1 MDSYHYLLELAII
14 LFLTKILGIIT
25 KRFAMPQVVG
35 ALIAGLLMGPAVLGV
50 IHETELLDTL
60 AELGVI
66 VLMFNAGLET
76 DLNELKRSGKAAFMI
91 ALIGV
96 LVPLAGGFLL
106 SNWFSP
112 GHTLENLFLGII
124 LTATSVSITVET
136 LQELGKLSTRS
147 GNAILGAAL
156 IDDVLGI
163 IALTMITSA
172 SGQGTSIWMVLV
184 KIAAFFALS
193 IVFGSLACQAFNWWF
208 ARYDR
213 DKKRFVIVA
222 LSVCFL
228 YAYIA
233 EVFFGVADITGAYIA
248 GVIFAKTPRVAYL
261 QYRFETLSY
270 MLLSPVFFASIGLKV
285 DLHNLT
291 GATLVFAILLL
302 IVAILS
308 KIVGCGAGA
317 KLCGYSTPEA
327 VRIGCGMVSRG
338 EVALIVANKGISC
351 GLMNPDFFAP
361 VVLVVIATTILTPI
375 FLKLAYQSYGVQTEQ
390 LEESR
395 LLDRIE
401 DVKQLDIVSQDVLAM
416 HEKLREK
423 SDKENL

>member
-1 MDSYHYLLELAII
+1 MESYHYLLELAII
-14 LFLTKILGIIT
+14 LFFTKALGIIT
-25 KRFAMPQVVG
+25 KKFAMPQVVG
-35 ALIAGLLMGPAVLGV
+35 ALLAGLLMGPAVFGV
-50 IHETELLDTL
+50 LHETDLLDTL

-66 VLMFNAGLET
+66 VLMFDAGMET
-76 DLNELKRSGKAAFMI
+76 DLNELKRSGKAAFVI

-112 GHTLENLFLGII
+112 GHMLENLFLGLV

-163 IALTMITSA
+163 VALTMITSV
-172 SGQGTSIWMVLV
+172 SGQGTSLWLVLL
-184 KIAAFFALS
+184 KIGAFFAIS
-193 IVFGSLACQAFNWWF
+193 IVFGVLACRAFNWWF

-228 YAYIA
+228 YAYVA
-233 EVFFGVADITGAYIA
+233 EEFFGVADITGAYIA

-270 MLLSPVFFASIGLKV
+270 MLLSPIFFASIGLKV
-285 DLHNLT
+285 DFHNLT
-291 GATLVFAILLL
+291 GAMLLFAVLLL
-302 IVAILS
+302 IVAILT
-308 KIVGCGAGA
+308 KIVGCAAGA
-317 KLCGYSTPEA
+317 KLYGYSNAEA
-327 VRIGCGMVSRG
+327 IRIGCGMVSRG

-361 VVLVVIATTILTPI
+361 VVFMVIATTILTPI
-375 FLKLAYQSYGVQTEQ
+375 FLKLAYRSHDVHAEQ

-395 LLDRIE
+395 LLDRFE
-401 DVKQLDIVSQDVLAM
+401 DVEQLDIVSQGVLEM
-416 HEKLREK
+416 HEKLREESEK
-423 SDKENL
+423 NNS